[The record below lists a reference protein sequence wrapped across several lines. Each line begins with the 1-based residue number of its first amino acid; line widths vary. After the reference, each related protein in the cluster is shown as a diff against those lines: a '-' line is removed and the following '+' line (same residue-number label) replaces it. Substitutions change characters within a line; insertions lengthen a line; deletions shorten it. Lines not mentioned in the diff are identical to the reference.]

1 MPLQLLLVPKF
12 SLKPLEGLL
21 TWNGTCIGSWFF
33 LVSIIE
39 WFLVNLSNIS
49 VRNHVLRSQNS
60 VGVPSLQD
68 NHELWPNNNQMMTQ
82 LVLVV
87 SQSKPQIKSS
97 RTYDYFNLT
106 MFVMMQIRYQDY
118 FVFIIVYFLMK
129 RVKIGKRGQ
138 FPVCHVTLTKMI

>member
-1 MPLQLLLVPKF
+1 MPLQLLLVPKIF
-12 SLKPLEGLL
+12 LKPLEGLL

-33 LVSIIE
+33 LVSIFE

-82 LVLVV
+82 LVV
-87 SQSKPQIKSS
+87 SHRSLKLKVQEHMIISFK
-97 RTYDYFNLT
+97 LT
-106 MFVMMQIRYQDY
+106 MFVLMQIRYQDY
-118 FVFIIVYFLMK
+118 FGFVQHFIISGWFKTSSWQYCLF
-129 RVKIGKRGQ
+129 
-138 FPVCHVTLTKMI
+138 F